1 MERPKVG
8 PSPAHS
14 CYGPSSLS
22 PVPEAF
28 FLASCNFTCAS
39 FIAALNCLDRSFLT
53 SGLSLADF
61 NLRTIAFALATAILA
76 ALMSASRANM
86 EAELVAAGAAAAAVF
101 FVANLVRLLVRFYC
115 RTIGY
120 GSYHDWHSGAIQN

>member
-53 SGLSLADF
+53 SGFNFADF
-61 NLRTIAFALATAILA
+61 SLRTIAFALATAVAA
-76 ALMSASRANM
+76 ALMSASRANI
-86 EAELVAAGAAAAAVF
+86 EAEVVATGAATAAVF
-101 FVANLVRLLVRFYC
+101 FVANLVSLQVRFYC
-115 RTIGY
+115 RTVGY
-120 GSYHDWHSGAIQN
+120 GSYHDWLYGSIQN